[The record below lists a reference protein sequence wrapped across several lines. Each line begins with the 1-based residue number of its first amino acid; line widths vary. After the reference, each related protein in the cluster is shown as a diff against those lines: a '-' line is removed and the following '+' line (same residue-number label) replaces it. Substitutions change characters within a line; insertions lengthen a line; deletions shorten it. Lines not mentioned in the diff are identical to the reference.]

1 MLSKIKNFLKFEK
14 LKKWQRILIWCSMGI
29 ILITAI
35 ALGCYFCGTETFL
48 GIISKIGSILAIFL

>member
-14 LKKWQRILIWCSMGI
+14 LKKWQRILIWCSMGLTI
-29 ILITAI
+29 IGLIVI
-35 ALGCYFCGTETFL
+35 GCYFCGTETFL